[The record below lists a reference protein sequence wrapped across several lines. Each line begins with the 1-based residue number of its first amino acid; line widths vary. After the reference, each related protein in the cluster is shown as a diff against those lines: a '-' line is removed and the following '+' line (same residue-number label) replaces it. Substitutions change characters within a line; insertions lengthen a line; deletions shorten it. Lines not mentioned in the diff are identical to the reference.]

1 MSPSVQHFAEDQGL
15 SLLQV
20 TALKH
25 NHQKSIADKSSNPG
39 LCRTGIRHRNVCYDE
54 SCGRNGGTP
63 GGRGCGNLPGGN
75 SACCATQITR
85 SNRVCTGPMMQRC
98 IIPHSRPRGMGNG
111 MGMGMGMGL
120 GQVVGEG
127 GGEEIVV
134 TTAAPQEGQPGLPH
148 PVEIVDPVEVEELAL
163 CEDTLTFTSVLQSNL
178 GGHGPDDGEEALI
191 FGNVA
196 PNTNLK
202 IVATTPY
209 TPNSLNPAGGVMH
222 NGVHNGFGVINMGS
236 SSSVDL
242 SFKLVD
248 SRTGAPKTSSDFAI
262 TFFDGDHGMSHE
274 SREAIK
280 VSGFT
285 SYIIAAEST
294 LDVDPIQVDA
304 ESRAAGNGIA
314 KFTSKMRGSKV
325 DNPLEPM
332 NMNTLQRRRTV
343 ALLFENKSEFQV
355 TASETGY
362 TNPQGRNIL
371 FAGASSLICNA
382 DAKCTGFQCPNGMRM
397 RQNAEFIIC
406 ATKPCSVDDSERC
419 CFDVED

>member
-1 MSPSVQHFAEDQGL
+1 MRRG
-15 SLLQV
+15 
-20 TALKH
+20 K
-25 NHQKSIADKSSNPG
+25 
-39 LCRTGIRHRNVCYDE
+39 
-54 SCGRNGGTP
+54 GGK
-63 GGRGCGNLPGGN
+63 
-75 SACCATQITR
+75 
-85 SNRVCTGPMMQRC
+85 
-98 IIPHSRPRGMGNG
+98 
-111 MGMGMGMGL
+111 GL
-120 GQVVGEG
+120 GEVTGEG

-134 TTAAPQEGQPGLPH
+134 TTAEPEEGEPTSPH
-148 PVEIVDPVEVEELAL
+148 PIEIVDPVEVEELAL

-178 GGHGPDDGEEALI
+178 GGQGPDAGEEALI

-209 TPNSLNPAGGVMH
+209 VPNNLNPEGGVNH
-222 NGVHNGFGVINMGS
+222 NGVHNGFGIINMGS
-236 SSSVDL
+236 SSTVEL
-242 SFKLVD
+242 IFKLED
-248 SRTGAPKTSSDFAI
+248 SNTGAPKTLSDFAV
-262 TFFDGDHGMSHE
+262 TFFDGDHGMSHQ
-274 SREAIK
+274 SREAIT

-294 LDVDPIQVDA
+294 LDVDPIQVDS

-332 NMNTLQRRRTV
+332 NMNSLQRRRTV

-355 TASETGY
+355 TVSESGY

-382 DAKCTGFQCPNGMRM
+382 DSKCTSFQCPDGMHM
-397 RQNAEFIIC
+397 RQNAEFIVC
-406 ATKPCSVDDSERC
+406 ATKPCSADDTDRC
-419 CFDVED
+419 CFDD

>member
-1 MSPSVQHFAEDQGL
+1 M
-15 SLLQV
+15 
-20 TALKH
+20 
-25 NHQKSIADKSSNPG
+25 
-39 LCRTGIRHRNVCYDE
+39 
-54 SCGRNGGTP
+54 
-63 GGRGCGNLPGGN
+63 
-75 SACCATQITR
+75 
-85 SNRVCTGPMMQRC
+85 CTGPNMQRC
-98 IIPHSRPRGMGNG
+98 VIPHSHPRGMGNG
-111 MGMGMGMGL
+111 KMGKGNGKGKGMGKGNL
-120 GQVVGEG
+120 GEIAGEG
-127 GGEEIVV
+127 GGVAIVV
-134 TTAAPQEGQPGLPH
+134 TTEAPEEGEPSPPH
-148 PVEIVDPVEVEELAL
+148 PIEIVDPVEVEELAL
-163 CEDTLTFTSVLQSNL
+163 CEDTLTFTNVLQSNL
-178 GGHGPDDGEEALI
+178 GGQGPDEGEEALI

-222 NGVHNGFGVINMGS
+222 NGVRDGFGVINMGS
-236 SSSVDL
+236 SSTVDL
-242 SFKLVD
+242 TFQLVN
-248 SRTGAPKTSSDFAI
+248 SQTGLPKTISDFAI

-274 SREAIK
+274 SREAIT

-325 DNPLEPM
+325 DNPLAPFE
-332 NMNTLQRRRTV
+332 MNTLQRRRTV
-343 ALLFENKSEFQV
+343 AFLFEDKSEFQV

-382 DAKCTGFQCPNGMRM
+382 DAKCTSFRCPSGMRM
-397 RQNAEFIIC
+397 RQNAEFIVC
-406 ATKPCSVDDSERC
+406 ATKPCSADDSDRC
-419 CFDVED
+419 CFNTD